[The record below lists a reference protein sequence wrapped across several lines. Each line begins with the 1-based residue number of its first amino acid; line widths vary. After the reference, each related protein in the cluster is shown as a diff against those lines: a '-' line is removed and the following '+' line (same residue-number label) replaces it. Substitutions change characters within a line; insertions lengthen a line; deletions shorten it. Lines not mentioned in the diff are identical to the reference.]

1 MHPDL
6 PLRRECAGRQAA
18 LDRKNLRVRRYLLET
33 EGRLPL
39 PHLQVHF
46 RNPVPVNE
54 NIGAGKFNPIGI
66 GHSSCFS
73 CRHIDAF
80 QGGDGGV
87 TLLQIALNF
96 EVELLG
102 EIARQGN
109 AGAAQS
115 NPILQCRCAET
126 AFEGGDIATFNIR
139 LNISAEGELVL
150 RAAGVHIYRRRR
162 RRGKHNFV
170 GVSRHSLF
178 FRLRQNRS
186 EGTTPGLE
194 LLYFFFQLGVAL
206 LQLPNCFL
214 EILQPLIIRWWIG
227 RTHGQNHAGGK
238 NKREAHGNRV

>member
-1 MHPDL
+1 MHPNL
-6 PLRRECAGRQAA
+6 PLRRERTRRQTA
-18 LDRKNLRVRRYLLET
+18 LDRQNLRVRRDLLET

-39 PHLQVHF
+39 SHLQVHF

-54 NIGAGKFNPIGI
+54 NIGAGKLHSIAV
-66 GHSSCFS
+66 GHGGHFAGRHVDALQ
-73 CRHIDAF
+73 CRDR
-80 QGGDGGV
+80 GV
-87 TLLQIALNF
+87 ALFQIALNF

-102 EIARQGN
+102 EIARQSN

-162 RRGKHNFV
+162 GRGKHSFI

-178 FRLRQNRS
+178 FRLCQNRS
-186 EGTTPGLE
+186 ERTTLGLE
-194 LLYFFFQLGVAL
+194 LVHFFFQLGVAL

-214 EILQPLIIRWWIG
+214 EILQPLTIRWWIG
-227 RTHGQNHAGGK
+227 RTQRQNHPGGK
-238 NKREAHGNRV
+238 NNCETHRNRV